1 VKSIERWRACTV
13 DGASHSCPS
22 HVKLGA
28 SWTSPQ
34 RDLGFKFVTT
44 DSKIILRRSE
54 NCMLVWPVPGGTVAA
69 GVSQVPHYPEGT
81 KQGNV
86 RISCAVAK
94 TVQTTTT
101 DEVLIKA
108 QSPDG
113 NMAWERSRRRIACV
127 VSSVHQ
133 ATTVG
138 WLRFSRSST

>member
-1 VKSIERWRACTV
+1 MDFTATRPR
-13 DGASHSCPS
+13 
-22 HVKLGA
+22 L
-28 SWTSPQ
+28 Q
-34 RDLGFKFVTT
+34 FVTT

-54 NCMLVWPVPGGTVAA
+54 NCMLAWPVPGGTVAA
-69 GVSQVPHYPEGT
+69 EVSQVPHYPEGT

-86 RISCAVAK
+86 QISCAVAK

-101 DEVLIKA
+101 GEVLIRA

-113 NMAWERSRRRIACV
+113 IMAWERSRRRIACV

-138 WLRFSRSST
+138 WLRFPGSST